1 MYYCFF
7 FFFLFRAVPA
17 AYGTFKARSRIGAAA
32 AAYATATATPDPSHI
47 CDLRCSLGQCR
58 ILNPLREVRDQTCIL
73 MGTSHV
79 LNPLSHN
86 GKNSCIMAFYSHTRA
101 TFSWLRIKSDVLWS
115 WWIIAWNWPPACPRT
130 GEEEHVPQRMPRG
143 AHSVKSEKLLFRKGQ
158 SLGFGDTSRQSWH
171 HCLSAGGWGG
181 GGRAARLLSSQP
193 AICERL
199 RPRLQGFSP
208 LSPQFVWNGEDE
220 KAQEG
225 KGGARWSITVVLRFE
240 GILIETWLLLYQWA
254 PLGWDHI
261 SSLPYGPIDPQAVK
275 VDNRC
280 VIKYF

>member
-1 MYYCFF
+1 METLPGNPGITVY
-7 FFFLFRAVPA
+7 
-17 AYGTFKARSRIGAAA
+17 
-32 AAYATATATPDPSHI
+32 
-47 CDLRCSLGQCR
+47 LR
-58 ILNPLREVRDQTCIL
+58 
-73 MGTSHV
+73 
-79 LNPLSHN
+79 
-86 GKNSCIMAFYSHTRA
+86 
-101 TFSWLRIKSDVLWS
+101 
-115 WWIIAWNWPPACPRT
+115 
-130 GEEEHVPQRMPRG
+130 
-143 AHSVKSEKLLFRKGQ
+143 
-158 SLGFGDTSRQSWH
+158 
-171 HCLSAGGWGG
+171 GG
-181 GGRAARLLSSQP
+181 GVGGAG
-193 AICERL
+193 
-199 RPRLQGFSP
+199 LQGFSP